1 MQAHNK
7 LEEAELTEQSLIALH
22 RLCGK
27 RKFRGNKRKRERENG
42 KNDLKKCKHKW
53 GGVFFYTLP
62 LKSLRSVCF
71 FFLLNLARMH
81 CKDRGG
87 LTH

>member
-22 RLCGK
+22 RLCGN

-42 KNDLKKCKHKW
+42 KE
-53 GGVFFYTLP
+53 
-62 LKSLRSVCF
+62 
-71 FFLLNLARMH
+71 
-81 CKDRGG
+81 
-87 LTH
+87 